1 MAYHYKGSR
10 IVKLTFPDGS
20 VSSFEAGTTGL
31 EVAESISRS
40 LAKKALVC
48 KINGSPVDLTLPLPE
63 EGEIRILTFAD
74 DEGADAMRHS
84 ASHLLAAAVKRLFPG
99 TKLGIGPAIEDGFY
113 YDMDI
118 PDFGGE
124 EDLERIQKEML
135 RQAKEDLPFRRS
147 EMPIEE
153 ARTLLQEQGEEYKLE
168 LLDDLE
174 EQGETEVSFYS
185 HGDFTDMCRG
195 PHVPSTGRLR
205 HVKLLSVAGAYWR
218 GDENRR
224 MLTRIYGTV
233 FDSHSALQEHLEL
246 LEEARKRDHR
256 KLGRELGLF
265 TVGGEGGPGLV
276 YWLPR
281 GTVVKEELEGLWKD
295 AHRAAGYQLV
305 ATPHVAPAELWK
317 TSGHYYY
324 YRDNMY
330 FLDVEGGE
338 YAIKPMNCPGHILI
352 YRSGTRSYRDL
363 PLRLAELGTVYRYE
377 KSGVLHGLMRVRGF
391 TVDDGHIF
399 CNDETALGEIQ
410 DVVRFAL
417 YMLRIFD
424 FGYELELSLGDPGRA
439 DHYAGEPEDWRK
451 AEKMLAEALDEMGE
465 SYTTVAGE
473 AAFYGP
479 KIDIKLR
486 DALGRTWQGPTVQF
500 DFNIPSRFDLTYV
513 GSDGADHR
521 VLLIHRALFGS
532 VERFIGNLI
541 EHYAGNFPGW
551 LAPLQVVILPITSDQ
566 HETARR
572 IEAEVR
578 SAGLRCKVDG
588 RNETIGYRIR
598 EAETLKVPFMLVIGE
613 REAGTGRVALRVHGE
628 GDRGSLPL
636 DEALEELKAACMRP
650 ALPNGGGR

>member
-1 MAYHYKGSR
+1 M
-10 IVKLTFPDGS
+10 KLTFPDGS
-20 VSSFEAGTTGL
+20 VSSFEAGTTGF
-31 EVAESISRS
+31 EVAKSISRG

-48 KINGSPVDLTLPLPE
+48 KLNEEPMDLTLPLPE
-63 EGEIRILTFAD
+63 EGEIRILTFSD
-74 DEGADAMRHS
+74 EEGADAMRHS
-84 ASHLLAAAVKRLFPG
+84 ASHLLASAVKKLYPG

-113 YDMDI
+113 YDMEI

-124 EDLERIQKEML
+124 EDLAKIEKEMR
-135 RQAKEDLPFRRS
+135 RQVDGNLPFQRVA
-147 EMPIEE
+147 MPVAE
-153 ARTLLQEQGEEYKLE
+153 ARELLREQGEDYKLE

-174 EQGETEVSFYS
+174 EQGETEVSFYR
-185 HGDFTDMCRG
+185 HGDFMDMCRG
-195 PHVPSTGRLR
+195 PHVPSTKHLR

-218 GDENRR
+218 GDENRP

-233 FDSHSALQEHLEL
+233 FDSGDALKSHLNL

-265 TVGGEGGPGLV
+265 MVGGEGGPGLV

-281 GTVVKEELEGLWKD
+281 GTVLKEELETLWKD

-305 ATPHVAPAELWK
+305 ATPHIAPAELWK

-338 YAIKPMNCPGHILI
+338 YAIKPMNCPGHIQI
-352 YRSGTRSYRDL
+352 YKSETRSYRDL

-399 CNDETALGEIQ
+399 CNDDTVVEEIQ
-410 DVVRFAL
+410 KVVRFAL
-417 YMLRIFD
+417 YFLRIFD
-424 FGYELELSLGDPGRA
+424 FGYELELSLGDPDRA
-439 DHYAGEPEDWRK
+439 EHYAGEPEEWRK
-451 AEKMLAEALDEMGE
+451 AEKALARALEEMGE
-465 SYTTVAGE
+465 SYRTVKGE

-486 DALGRTWQGPTVQF
+486 DALGRYWQGPTVQF

-513 GSDGADHR
+513 GADGEDHR
-521 VLLIHRALFGS
+521 VLLVHRALFGS

-551 LAPLQVVILPITSDQ
+551 LAPMQVVILPITSDQ
-566 HETARR
+566 HDSAQQVK
-572 IEAEVR
+572 AAVR
-578 SAGLRCKVDG
+578 AAGLRCELDG

-598 EAETLKVPFMLVIGE
+598 DAETRKVPFMLIIGE

-628 GDRGSLPL
+628 GDRGSMPI
-636 DEALEELKAACMRP
+636 DDVLEQLRAACERP
-650 ALPNGGGR
+650 ELPNGGGR